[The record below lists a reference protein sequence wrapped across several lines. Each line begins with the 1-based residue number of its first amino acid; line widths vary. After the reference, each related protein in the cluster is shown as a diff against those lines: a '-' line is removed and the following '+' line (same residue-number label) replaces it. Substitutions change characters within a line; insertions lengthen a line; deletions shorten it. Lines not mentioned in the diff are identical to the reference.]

1 MEILKRPILT
11 EKAAALG
18 EKASRYAFVVDT
30 NANKIQIRTAVEAM
44 YGVTVES
51 VNTLVV
57 AGKVR
62 MRGTKSGF
70 TVGRTN
76 RYKKAIVTLAKGE
89 TIDFYSN
96 I

>member
-18 EKASRYAFVVDT
+18 EKISRYAFVVDT
-30 NANKIQIRTAVEAM
+30 NANKIQIRTAVETM
-44 YGVTVES
+44 YGVTVEA
-51 VNTLVV
+51 VNTMVV
-57 AGKVR
+57 AGKTR

-76 RYKKAIVTLAKGE
+76 RYKKAVVTLAKGE